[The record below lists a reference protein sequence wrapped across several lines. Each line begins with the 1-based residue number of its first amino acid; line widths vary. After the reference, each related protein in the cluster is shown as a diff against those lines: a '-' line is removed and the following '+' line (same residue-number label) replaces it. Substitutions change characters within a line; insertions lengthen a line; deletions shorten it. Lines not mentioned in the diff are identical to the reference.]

1 MYYVTTSI
9 RKRALNHTY
18 YLGPPVVIKR
28 TLGPLY
34 SLHTELSI
42 IYNVAIETGFSLYP
56 YY

>member
-18 YLGPPVVIKR
+18 YLGSPVVIMR

-42 IYNVAIETGFSLYP
+42 INNLAIETGFSLYP
-56 YY
+56 CC

>member
-9 RKRALNHTY
+9 RIRALNRTY
-18 YLGPPVVIKR
+18 LVLLLVIKR

-34 SLHTELSI
+34 SLRTELSI
-42 IYNVAIETGFSLYP
+42 INNVAIEKGFSLYP